1 MTTIRPAHPRDT
13 AALARLKLATFRET
27 FVDDFAIP
35 YPPAN
40 LAAFEEASYAPAV
53 VAAGAGPLA
62 GTLAA
67 QAFDLRLRPRAGDT
81 LHLRFEQTVAGGASA
96 VKGGAAGKPVTRLLS
111 SMLVLSRSVVER
123 SDAAGSVV
131 VAHTDSVELRMPGAP
146 PEALA
151 RARRQGYPA
160 LRAEVERGNRAALAM
175 FRRAGFRAQAGL
187 PGRPKVL
194 RRTCGTAVQSR
205 RASIGRSWV
214 RASASISAALA
225 LAKNVSGASPT
236 AAAKRAAKCGSSA
249 ATAAQPSRRRYI
261 R

>member
-1 MTTIRPAHPRDT
+1 MRGRLRRLMNRPPDP
-13 AALARLKLATFRET
+13 EP
-27 FVDDFAIP
+27 D
-35 YPPAN
+35 
-40 LAAFEEASYAPAV
+40 
-53 VAAGAGPLA
+53 
-62 GTLAA
+62 
-67 QAFDLRLRPRAGDT
+67 DLRLLSPLPLALRADAARLICGAFGHRIAPRAAPR
-81 LHLRFEQTVAGGASA
+81 LRLAQIRRGLRRDRVIAAVDKAGRLVGLTGLRGP
-96 VKGGAAGKPVTRLLS
+96 GGGVLQLRGRRFDALRALAAPRTAD
-111 SMLVLSRSVVER
+111 LVL
-123 SDAAGSVV
+123 DCLV
-131 VAHTDSVELRMPGAP
+131 VAPGSRGQGIAALLVGA
-146 PEALA
+146 ALA

-160 LRAEVERGNRAALAM
+160 LRAEVERGNRAALSM
-175 FRRAGFRAQAGL
+175 FRRAGFRPQPGL

-194 RRTCGTAVQSR
+194 RRSCGTAVQSR